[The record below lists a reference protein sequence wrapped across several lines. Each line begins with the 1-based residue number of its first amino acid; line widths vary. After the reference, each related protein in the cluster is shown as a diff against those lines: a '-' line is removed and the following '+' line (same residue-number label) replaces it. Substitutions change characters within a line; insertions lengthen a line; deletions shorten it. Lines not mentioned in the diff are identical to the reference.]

1 MNLDQ
6 LKKRGLTLD
15 KLMAFLAVA
24 RAGSV
29 AGAAK
34 GVESRRSLM
43 SRQVGELE
51 SALGIELFLRKGKR
65 LEITAAGRELALLSA
80 AYFDE
85 VEAFLARFTGEKGLL
100 KLGAGAA
107 VLEAMVYPAIRS
119 LRRTLPDY
127 RFEFVPDSTRGVGQ
141 RLQDGELDVGIV
153 RASYQAPGLLRR
165 PCGTMKFVLVGRRD
179 FDSNLPEW
187 TMTQFLSRVPMALIR
202 GEGSLVTA
210 LQKIAAEAGVEMLAS
225 TLADTFGHVKQLLLF
240 GQPGGLLPAVLAAV
254 LPQRDFH
261 ILDAEQL
268 NVLDRPLE
276 VVIEKRAARV
286 RDRLEL
292 IAGAVAK
299 AITGVK
305 NMPTTGVL
313 T

>member
-1 MNLDQ
+1 M
-6 LKKRGLTLD
+6 TLD
-15 KLMAFLAVA
+15 KLLSFLAVA
-24 RAGSV
+24 RVGSV

-51 SALGIELFLRKGKR
+51 SALGVELFLRKGKS

-85 VEAFLARFTGEKGLL
+85 VEAFAARFSGEKGLL

-107 VLEAMVYPAIRS
+107 VLEAMVYPAIRA

-141 RLQDGELDVGIV
+141 QLHDGGLDVGIV
-153 RASYQAPGLLRR
+153 RANYQDPGFLRQ

-187 TMTQFLSRVPMALIR
+187 TVTQFLSRVPMALIR
-202 GEGSLVTA
+202 GDGSLVSA
-210 LQKIAAEAGVEMLAS
+210 LHKMAAESGAELSAS
-225 TLADTFGHVKQLLLF
+225 SLADTFGHVKQLLLF
-240 GQPGGLLPAVLAAV
+240 GQPGGLLPVVLASD
-254 LPQRDFH
+254 LPKRDFH
-261 ILDAEQL
+261 ILDDDAL
-268 NVLDRPLE
+268 DALDRPLE
-276 VVIEKRAARV
+276 VVVEKRAARV
-286 RDRLEL
+286 RDRLKEV
-292 IAGAVAK
+292 AGAVTK
-299 AITGVK
+299 AIATE
-305 NMPTTGVL
+305 
-313 T
+313 